1 MRTPMMWILVA
12 AAGCALGQPQQQP
25 NETGARQL
33 YYFAVT
39 KKDELPPIRKD
50 PPPPSAPA
58 NGVVHLGF
66 RYSIALVNPDTNI
79 ARTVDPDRIFRK
91 GECFALQLEANRSG
105 YLYVLA
111 RQSSGSWKAMLPT
124 PEMSEESNILDPG
137 RKMRIPA
144 EYCFEV
150 SDPPGSEVLTVILSR
165 DPRDVYQLN
174 QGIRGAEPPPSEPR
188 RQPATMELASARLV
202 NSEVERMARQYGTR
216 DLLFHKIEKPQDPQ
230 ESPFSVYVVNSSDKP
245 ASMVMT
251 KVTIRHQ

>member
-1 MRTPMMWILVA
+1 MRTPTMWILVA
-12 AAGCALGQPQQQP
+12 AAGCALGQTQQQP

-39 KKDELPPIRKD
+39 KKDPLPPIRKD
-50 PPPPSAPA
+50 PPPSATP

-66 RYSIALVNPDTNI
+66 RYSIVLVNTTTNS
-79 ARTVDPDRIFRK
+79 AQTVDPDRIFRK
-91 GECFALQLEANRSG
+91 GECFALQLESNRSG

-111 RQSSGSWKAMLPT
+111 RESSGSWKAMLPT
-124 PEMSEESNILDPG
+124 PEMNEESNILDPG
-137 RKMRIPA
+137 RKMRVPA
-144 EYCFEV
+144 GYCFEV

-174 QGIRGAEPPPSEPR
+174 QGIRGSEAAPSEPR

-216 DLLFHKIEKPQDPQ
+216 DLLFRKIEKPQDSQ

-251 KVTIRHQ
+251 KITIRHQ

>member
-1 MRTPMMWILVA
+1 MRFPREWVLVA
-12 AAGCALGQPQQQP
+12 MAGCLFGQSQQP

-39 KKDELPPIRKD
+39 KKDPLPPIRRD
-50 PPPPSAPA
+50 VPVVTASA

-66 RYSIALVNPDTNI
+66 RYSIALVNPDTNR
-79 ARTVDPDRIFRK
+79 AQTVDPDRIFRK
-91 GECFALQLEANRSG
+91 GECFALQVEANRSG

-137 RKMRIPA
+137 TKMRVPA
-144 EYCFEV
+144 GYCFEV

-174 QGIRGAEPPPSEPR
+174 QGVRSPEPTSPEGQRPR
-188 RQPATMELASARLV
+188 ATMELASARLV

-230 ESPFSVYVVNSSDKP
+230 EPPFSVYVVNSSDKP
-245 ASMVMT
+245 AAMVMT

>member
-1 MRTPMMWILVA
+1 MRIQMMWVLVA
-12 AAGCALGQPQQQP
+12 AAGSLLGQPQQQP
-25 NETGARQL
+25 NEAGARQL

-39 KKDELPPIRKD
+39 KKDPLPPIRKEV
-50 PPPPSAPA
+50 PAAPV

-66 RYSIALVNPDTNI
+66 RYSIALVDPDTNST
-79 ARTVDPDRIFRK
+79 RTVDPDRIFHK
-91 GECFALQLEANRSG
+91 GECFALQVEANRSG

-137 RKMRIPA
+137 TKMRIPA
-144 EYCFEV
+144 GYCFEV

-165 DPRDVYQLN
+165 DPHDVYQLN
-174 QGIRGAEPPPSEPR
+174 RGIRSSEPPNSEPR

-216 DLLFHKIEKPQDPQ
+216 DLLFHKIEKPKDPQ